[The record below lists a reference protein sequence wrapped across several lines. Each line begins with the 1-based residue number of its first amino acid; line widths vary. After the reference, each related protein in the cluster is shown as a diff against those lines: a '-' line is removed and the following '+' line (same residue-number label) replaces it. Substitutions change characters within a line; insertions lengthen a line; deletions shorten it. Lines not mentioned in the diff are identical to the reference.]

1 MVRRATLAPPSEA
14 EASRPSKKREAV
26 LCSGRADIISIARV
40 LVADPDIL
48 QRTARGAKLRS
59 RGREHLPSERQ
70 PPKA

>member
-1 MVRRATLAPPSEA
+1 
-14 EASRPSKKREAV
+14 V

-48 QRTARGAKLRS
+48 QRTARGAKLRI
-59 RGREHLPSERQ
+59 RGLERLPSERQ